1 MPPPIPARDAA
12 TVLLL
17 REIASG
23 LEVFLVKRNTVV
35 DFMAGAHVFPGGKVD
50 AADSEPG
57 VLQRL
62 HGERE
67 PSTAPE
73 LYIAAIR
80 ETFEEAGVLL
90 SGEFTT
96 AGLEEARR
104 ALARGDSF
112 ASILEQLG
120 ARLDAGLLAP
130 WTRWVTP
137 AVSPKRF
144 DARFFLAA
152 APADQLARHDEYET
166 TESVWIKPADALDQV
181 QQGRM
186 MVAPATYKCLAVLA
200 TYRTVAEAFSAAR
213 AEAPRAWCPVVRSEE
228 GKRLVILSDDPDHP
242 DRFPRMAGPTRMVFE
257 AGRFLPVEE

>member
-1 MPPPIPARDAA
+1 MMSVPARDAA

-17 REIASG
+17 RQGSAG
-23 LEVFLVKRNTVV
+23 LEVFLVRRNTVV

-57 VLQRL
+57 LLQRL
-62 HGERE
+62 RGERE

-73 LYIAAIR
+73 LYLAAIR

-90 SGEFTT
+90 SSEFR
-96 AGLEEARR
+96 AAALDDARQ
-104 ALARGDSF
+104 AVARGDSF
-112 ASILEQLG
+112 KSVLELLS
-120 ARLDAGLLAP
+120 AKLDTSLLAP

-152 APADQLARHDEYET
+152 APAEQLARHDDYET
-166 TESVWIKPADALDQV
+166 TESVWIEPLEALERV
-181 QQGRM
+181 QRGEM
-186 MVAPATYKCLAVLA
+186 MIAPATYKCLAVLA
-200 TYRTVAEAFSAAR
+200 TYRTVAEAFAAAR
-213 AEAPRAWCPVVRSEE
+213 ATPPRAWCPVVRNED
-228 GKRLVILSDDPDHP
+228 GRRLVILSDDPDHP

-257 AGRFLPVEE
+257 GGRFLPA